1 MIEVRPMGNAMQ
13 LELLTKVLVVLAVK
27 GRGPTRLAEDG
38 RGDWRDR
45 QACDAEGVCRLLA
58 EEADSG

>member
-1 MIEVRPMGNAMQ
+1 M
-13 LELLTKVLVVLAVK
+13 LVVLAVK

-45 QACDAEGVCRLLA
+45 QARDAEGVCGVLA
-58 EEADSG
+58 EEADAG